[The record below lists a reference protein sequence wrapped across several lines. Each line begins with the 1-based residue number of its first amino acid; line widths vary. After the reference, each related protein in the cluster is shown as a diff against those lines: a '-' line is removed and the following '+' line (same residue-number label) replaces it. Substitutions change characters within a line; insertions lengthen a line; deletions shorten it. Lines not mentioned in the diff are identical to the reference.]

1 MQWQIIRGSDLKTR
15 CWNDEFVV
23 YNPLSGDTHI
33 LNQRA
38 ADTLFALQSSAS
50 DVLSLAQS
58 LSDKWRCA
66 IDAAFL
72 EEIEA
77 TLFDMQAL
85 SLVEPIRS

>member
-1 MQWQIIRGSDLKTR
+1 MQWQIINGSDLKTR

-33 LNQRA
+33 LNKRA
-38 ADTLFALQSSAS
+38 ADLLFALRSAAS
-50 DVLSLAQS
+50 DVLSLAQL
-58 LSDKWRCA
+58 LSCKWRCD

-85 SLVEPIRS
+85 SLVEPI